1 MKATEFLTEH
11 KKSRKAKKYT
21 VKPEKPRNFVAKNA
35 TTGGAG
41 AHKDKKKAAKQG
53 DVKHKNKE
61 VAEGIN
67 DSKIAQLEEVLGHLE
82 RIYPLIQKISK
93 ENHYVFEQIES
104 EVSSIYAELD
114 QMGDSYE
121 ARDTK
126 DFVDDAVQKIRQA
139 NGAVYSIEK
148 NVKNFIRDVNTSIED
163 ARDEEEFESR
173 FSSDTS
179 LEEGSKTIPFAG
191 KKVGHKEGP
200 AGQLKG
206 TDPKGYPKGKLV
218 GGGM

>member
-1 MKATEFLTEH
+1 MRINEFITE
-11 KKSRKAKKYT
+11 AKVIKT
-21 VKPEKPRNFVAKNA
+21 EKPRNFVAKNA
-35 TTGGAG
+35 KMGGAG

-53 DVKHKNKE
+53 DAKHKNKE
-61 VAEGIN
+61 IAEGVN

-82 RIYPLIQKISK
+82 RIHPLIQKISK
-93 ENHYVFEQIES
+93 ENHYAFEQIES
-104 EVSSIYAELD
+104 EVSSIYAELE

-121 ARDTK
+121 SNDTK
-126 DFVDDAVQKIRQA
+126 DFVDAAIQKIREA

-173 FSSDTS
+173 FSSGPG
-179 LEEGSKTIPFAG
+179 LEEGSKSIPFAG
-191 KKVGHKEGP
+191 KKVGHKAGP

>member
-41 AHKDKKKAAKQG
+41 AHKDKKKAVKQG
-53 DVKHKNKE
+53 DVKHKAKE
-61 VAEGIN
+61 LAEGIN
-67 DSKIAQLEEVLGHLE
+67 DAKIAQLEEVLGHLE

-93 ENHYVFEQIES
+93 ENHFMFEQIEE
-104 EVSSIYAELD
+104 EVSSIYTELE

-126 DFVDDAVQKIRQA
+126 DFVDDAIQKIRQA

-148 NVKNFIRDVNTSIED
+148 NVKNFIRDVNTNIED
-163 ARDEEEFESR
+163 ARDEEDFESR
-173 FSSDTS
+173 FS
-179 LEEGSKTIPFAG
+179 K
-191 KKVGHKEGP
+191 
-200 AGQLKG
+200 
-206 TDPKGYPKGKLV
+206 
-218 GGGM
+218 